1 MKSEMDR
8 LKKINFSIK
17 VRIFHFPVAISN
29 ICFLFFFVYSCALSH
44 FVMVQRKLDNVVK
57 EKEEVIKENQSLLKQ
72 MEDLKSSTSTLVLIQ
87 MHHFLSHLGRPF
99 E

>member
-29 ICFLFFFVYSCALSH
+29 ICFLSSVYSCALSH
-44 FVMVQRKLDNVVK
+44 FIMVQRKLDNVVK

-72 MEDLKSSTSTLVLIQ
+72 MEDLKSSTSTLVLIR
-87 MHHFLSHLGRPF
+87 MHHFLSHLSRQF
-99 E
+99 K